1 MEYTQMELSRN
12 GRIGVITLHHPPV
25 NAFSKRLLVEAL
37 AALDEFEAD
46 SDIRTI
52 MMRST
57 GPDFSVGADGGDID
71 KALAGGEAITESFST
86 LGGRLVERLDTCPK
100 ATIVVARG
108 RCVGGSTAI
117 FNAFDIRV
125 VSDTFRIHDGDIYY
139 GTVGSWGMSSLR
151 LPIWIGRNKIMDYMF
166 LNEDFTGQ
174 QAYELGLVS
183 KVFPDAELDEAGM
196 AIARKMS
203 IAAPLA
209 VRAFKECVRK
219 AVYHELEEAR
229 RFETETAERIMAT
242 EDSKNGPCPF
252 RTGACFPSYP
262 TGKGRKEGV
271 PHEQTAHPRPPGRR
285 PGP

>member
-12 GRIGVITLHHPPV
+12 GRVGVITLHHPPV

-174 QAYELGLVS
+174 QAYELEEDGTIKNVRFTGGCNGNLKAVG
-183 KVFPDAELDEAGM
+183 KLTEGMDAEKVAQILAGNICGHKQTSC
-196 AIARKMS
+196 ADQLARS
-203 IAAPLA
+203 IRAALA
-209 VRAFKECVRK
+209 EK
-219 AVYHELEEAR
+219 
-229 RFETETAERIMAT
+229 
-242 EDSKNGPCPF
+242 
-252 RTGACFPSYP
+252 
-262 TGKGRKEGV
+262 
-271 PHEQTAHPRPPGRR
+271 
-285 PGP
+285 

>member
-1 MEYTQMELSRN
+1 MEYTQMKLSRN
-12 GRIGVITLHHPPV
+12 GRVGVITLHHPPV

-125 VSDTFRIHDGDIYY
+125 VNDTFRIHDGDIYY

-242 EDSKNGPCPF
+242 EDSKNGLAAVI
-252 RTGACFPSYP
+252 RG
-262 TGKGRKEGV
+262 
-271 PHEQTAHPRPPGRR
+271 EQAEFFGH
-285 PGP
+285 